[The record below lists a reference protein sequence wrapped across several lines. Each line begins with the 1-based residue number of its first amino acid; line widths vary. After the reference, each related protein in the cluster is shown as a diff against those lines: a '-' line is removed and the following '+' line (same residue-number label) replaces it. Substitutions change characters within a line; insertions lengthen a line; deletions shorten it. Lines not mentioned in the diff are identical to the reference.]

1 MVYLRVDLN
10 AEQRL
15 GAALDESS
23 QLALL
28 IGVHG
33 PHSHLQHFWI
43 KTETRW
49 NLVRQ
54 KYGRKE
60 EK

>member
-1 MVYLRVDLN
+1 VNLIIVFFRMVYLRVDLN

-33 PHSHLQHFWI
+33 PHSHLRHF
-43 KTETRW
+43 
-49 NLVRQ
+49 L
-54 KYGRKE
+54 
-60 EK
+60 

>member
-1 MVYLRVDLN
+1 MKLIIVFLLMVYLRVDLN

-33 PHSHLQHFWI
+33 PHSHLHHFLEKNR
-43 KTETRW
+43 KTLE
-49 NLVRQ
+49 
-54 KYGRKE
+54 G
-60 EK
+60 

>member
-1 MVYLRVDLN
+1 MNPIIVFYLMVYLRVDLN

-28 IGVHG
+28 
-33 PHSHLQHFWI
+33 L
-43 KTETRW
+43 
-49 NLVRQ
+49 
-54 KYGRKE
+54 
-60 EK
+60 